1 MSPDSSPA
9 HSIESDQA
17 TPPETRPRAYARA
30 YAGMEGDDGGPG
42 DAEIVWRIVRIAL
55 RYRAG
60 VAVAL
65 LATLVAS
72 ALHLAIPGL
81 VGDAVDGAHG
91 LLGDGAATPDAARS
105 ALYYAAFLLLGVSI
119 LRGLFTLA
127 HNYSGEAI
135 GHRLAHDLRLTFY
148 QKLQRLGFSFHDRI
162 HTGELITRG
171 MLDLEGVRMLIN
183 HGLLRAVQMV
193 VLVVAG
199 AFLLLST
206 DLVLGLLS
214 LSFVPYIAW
223 RSTTTRLR
231 LRYLW
236 NLFQDRMAVL
246 GRIMDEN
253 LTGIRVVRAFGAERF
268 ELDKYDRS
276 AAEALRLS
284 SRRINVRVA
293 STTEMTF
300 AYFVAMGL
308 VLWVGGERAIAGT
321 MTVGTL
327 TEFLTFITILQLPVR
342 SLGLV
347 VNSFARGSS
356 CGARLFA
363 VIDLEPA
370 IRDAEDA
377 RELEVSDGTIRFE
390 NVSFAYDEE
399 GPLALDGI
407 SFEVRRGR
415 TLGIVGPPGSGKS
428 TVTHLLP
435 RYYDVTG
442 GRITVDGQDIRDVT
456 LDSLR
461 HAVRVVQQDPFLFTA
476 SIDNNI
482 AYGDP
487 WTEERPIRDAAG
499 LAQIDGFI
507 GQLSEG
513 YETLVGER
521 GVSLSGGQKQRVA
534 IARAA
539 LLDPA
544 VLVFDD
550 STAAIDAATES
561 QIREALAERAE
572 NTARIVVSHRLAAIR
587 DADEILVLDAGRTI
601 ERGSHETLIAKGG
614 HYAKIFAMQSRE
626 EATGG
631 LRGAAE

>member
-9 HSIESDQA
+9 HSIDSDNGTA
-17 TPPETRPRAYARA
+17 AETRPRAYARA
-30 YAGMEGDDGGPG
+30 YAGMEGGGTGPG
-42 DAEIVWRIVRIAL
+42 DAEIVWRIVGIAL
-55 RYRAG
+55 RYRTG

-65 LATLVAS
+65 LATLAAS
-72 ALHLAIPGL
+72 AFHLAIPGL
-81 VGDAVDGAHG
+81 VGASVDGAHS
-91 LLGDGAATPDAARS
+91 LLDGGAATRDVARS
-105 ALYYAAFLLLGVSI
+105 ALYHAAFLLLGASI

-183 HGLLRAVQMV
+183 HGLLRAVQMI
-193 VLVVAG
+193 VLIAAG

-206 DLVLGLLS
+206 DLVLGLAS

-223 RSTTTRLR
+223 RSTTTRLK

-236 NLFQDRMAVL
+236 NLFQDRMAIL

-268 ELDKYDRS
+268 ELRKYDRS
-276 AAEALRLS
+276 AAEALQLS

-308 VLWVGGERAIAGT
+308 VLWVGGERVIAGT

-363 VIDLEPA
+363 VIDLEPS

-377 RELEVSDGTIRFE
+377 RELQVSDGTVRFE
-390 NVSFAYDEE
+390 NVSFAYDEA

-428 TVTHLLP
+428 TVAHLLP
-435 RYYDVTG
+435 RYYDITR
-442 GRITVDGQDIRDVT
+442 GRITIDGQDIREVT

-461 HAVRVVQQDPFLFTA
+461 RAVRVVQQDPFLFTA

-499 LAQIDGFI
+499 VARIDGFI
-507 GQLSEG
+507 GQLADG

-534 IARAA
+534 IARTA
-539 LLDPA
+539 LLAPA

-561 QIREALAERAE
+561 QIREALAERSE

-587 DADEILVLDAGRTI
+587 DADDILVLDAGRAI
-601 ERGSHETLIAKGG
+601 ERGTHETLIAQGG
-614 HYAKIFAMQSRE
+614 HYARLFALQSRE
-626 EATGG
+626 GIAGG
-631 LRGAAE
+631 LQGAAE

>member
-1 MSPDSSPA
+1 MSEASVHADA
-9 HSIESDQA
+9 A
-17 TPPETRPRAYARA
+17 AGVRPRAYARA
-30 YAGMEGDDGGPG
+30 YAGMEQGKAPG
-42 DAEIVWRIVRIAL
+42 DGEILRRIVGIAL
-55 RYRAG
+55 RFRAG

-65 LATLVAS
+65 LAILAAS
-72 ALHLAIPGL
+72 AFQLAIPGL
-81 VGDAVDGAHG
+81 VGDSVDGALR
-91 LLGDGAATPDAARS
+91 LLDDGAATPEAARA
-105 ALYYAAFLLLGVSI
+105 ALWHAALLLLGASI
-119 LRGLFTLA
+119 LRGAFTLA

-135 GHRLAHDLRLTFY
+135 GHRVAHDLRLTFY
-148 QKLQRLGFSFHDRI
+148 RTLQRLGFSFHDRI

-171 MLDLEGVRMLIN
+171 MLDLEGVRTLVN
-183 HGLLRAVQMV
+183 QGVLRAVQMA
-193 VLVVAG
+193 VLVGAG
-199 AFLLLST
+199 AALLLTT

-223 RSTTTRLR
+223 RSTTARLR

-253 LTGIRVVRAFGAERF
+253 LTGIRVVRAFGAEPF
-268 ELDKYDRS
+268 ELDKYDRA

-284 SRRINVRVA
+284 SRRIDVRVA

-300 AYFVAMGL
+300 AYFVSMGL
-308 VLWVGGERAIAGT
+308 VLWIGGERVIAGT

-327 TEFLTFITILQLPVR
+327 AEFLTFITILQLPVR

-347 VNSFARGSS
+347 VNSFARGAS

-370 IRDAEDA
+370 IRDADDA
-377 RELEVSDGTIRFE
+377 RDLEVTDGTLRFE
-390 NVSFAYDEE
+390 NVSFAYDES
-399 GPLALDGI
+399 GPLALDGV

-428 TVTHLLP
+428 TITHLLP

-442 GRITVDGQDIRDVT
+442 GRITLDGRDIRAVT

-461 HAVRVVQQDPFLFTA
+461 RAVRIVQQDPFLFTA

-487 WTEERPIRDAAG
+487 WTGERPIRDAAE
-499 LAQIDGFI
+499 LAQIDGFVDRL
-507 GQLSEG
+507 QDG
-513 YETLVGER
+513 YGTLVGER

-534 IARAA
+534 IARTA

-561 QIREALAERAE
+561 QIRAALAERAE
-572 NTARIVVSHRLAAIR
+572 QHASIVVSHRLAAIR
-587 DADEILVLDAGRTI
+587 DADEILVLEAGRVI
-601 ERGSHETLIAKGG
+601 ERGTHETLIAEGG
-614 HYAKIFAMQSRE
+614 HYARIFALQSRDGV
-626 EATGG
+626 A

>member
-9 HSIESDQA
+9 HSIESDHGA
-17 TPPETRPRAYARA
+17 PPETRPRAYARA
-30 YAGMEGDDGGPG
+30 YAGMEADGSGAGDR
-42 DAEIVWRIVRIAL
+42 EIVWRIVRIVL
-55 RYRAG
+55 RFRTG

-65 LATLVAS
+65 LAMVAAS
-72 ALHLAIPGL
+72 AFQLAIPGL
-81 VGDAVDGAHG
+81 VGDAVDGARR
-91 LLGDGAATPDAARS
+91 LLQDGVATPDAARS
-105 ALYYAAFLLLGVSI
+105 ALWHTAFLLLGVWI

-127 HNYSGEAI
+127 HNYSGEAV

-183 HGLLRAVQMV
+183 HGLLRAVQMAI
-193 VLVVAG
+193 LIAAG

-206 DLVLGLLS
+206 DVVLGLLS

-276 AAEALRLS
+276 AAEALGLS

-308 VLWVGGERAIAGT
+308 VLWVGGERVIAGT

-370 IRDAEDA
+370 IRDADDA
-377 RELEVSDGTIRFE
+377 RELEVGEGTIRFE
-390 NVSFAYDEE
+390 NVSFAYDED
-399 GPLALDGI
+399 GPLALDRV

-428 TVTHLLP
+428 TVAHLLP

-442 GRITVDGQDIRDVT
+442 GRIAIDGQDIRDVT

-461 HAVRVVQQDPFLFTA
+461 RSVRIVQQDPFLFTA

-487 WTEERPIRDAAG
+487 WSEERPIRDAAG

-507 GQLSEG
+507 GQLAEG
-513 YETLVGER
+513 YGTLVGER

-534 IARAA
+534 IARTA
-539 LLDPA
+539 LLNPA

-572 NTARIVVSHRLAAIR
+572 DTARIVVSHRLAAIR
-587 DADEILVLDAGRTI
+587 DADEILVLEAGRTI
-601 ERGSHETLIAKGG
+601 ERGTHESLIAKGG

-626 EATGG
+626 DIAGG
-631 LRGAAE
+631 LQGAAE

>member
-9 HSIESDQA
+9 HSIESDMGR
-17 TPPETRPRAYARA
+17 PPETRPRAYARA
-30 YAGMEGDDGGPG
+30 YAGMEEDGGAPG
-42 DAEIVWRIVRIAL
+42 DREIVWRIVRIVL
-55 RYRAG
+55 RFRMG

-65 LATLVAS
+65 LAMLAAS
-72 ALHLAIPGL
+72 AFQLAIPGL
-81 VGDAVDGAHG
+81 VGDAVDGARR
-91 LLGDGAATPDAARS
+91 LLQDGVATPEAARS
-105 ALYYAAFLLLGVSI
+105 ALWHTAFLLLAVWI

-127 HNYSGEAI
+127 HNYSGEAV
-135 GHRLAHDLRLTFY
+135 GHRLAHELRLTFY

-183 HGLLRAVQMV
+183 QGLLRAVQMA
-193 VLVVAG
+193 VLIAAG

-223 RSTTTRLR
+223 RSTTTRLK

-268 ELDKYDRS
+268 ELEKYDRS
-276 AAEALRLS
+276 AAEALKLS
-284 SRRINVRVA
+284 SRRIDVRVA

-308 VLWVGGERAIAGT
+308 VLWVGGERVIAGT

-363 VIDLEPA
+363 VIDLEPS
-370 IRDAEDA
+370 IRDAEGA
-377 RELEVSDGTIRFE
+377 RELSVSDGTIRFE
-390 NVSFAYDEE
+390 NVSFAYHED

-407 SFEVRRGR
+407 SFEVRRGK

-428 TVTHLLP
+428 TVAHLLP

-442 GRITVDGQDIRDVT
+442 GRIAVDGQDIRDVT

-461 HAVRVVQQDPFLFTA
+461 CAVRVVQQDPFLFTA

-534 IARAA
+534 IARTA

-572 NTARIVVSHRLAAIR
+572 DTARIVVSHRLAAIR
-587 DADEILVLDAGRTI
+587 DADEILVLEAGRAI
-601 ERGSHETLIAKGG
+601 ERGTHETLIAKGG
-614 HYAKIFAMQSRE
+614 HYARIFALQSRE
-626 EATGG
+626 DHAGG
-631 LRGAAE
+631 LQGAAE

>member
-9 HSIESDQA
+9 QSIEPDRG

-30 YAGMEGDDGGPG
+30 YAGMAEDGSGPA
-42 DAEIVWRIVRIAL
+42 DREIVWRIVRIVL
-55 RYRAG
+55 RFRAG

-65 LATLVAS
+65 LAMVAAS
-72 ALHLAIPGL
+72 PFQLAIPGL
-81 VGDAVDGAHG
+81 VGDAVDGARR
-91 LLGDGAATPDAARS
+91 LLQDGVATPEAARS
-105 ALYYAAFLLLGVSI
+105 ALWHTAFLLLAVWI

-127 HNYSGEAI
+127 HNYSGEAV

-183 HGLLRAVQMV
+183 HGLLRAVQMA
-193 VLVVAG
+193 VLVAAG

-268 ELDKYDRS
+268 ELAKYDRS

-300 AYFVAMGL
+300 AYFVSMGL
-308 VLWVGGERAIAGT
+308 VLWVGGERVIAGT

-370 IRDAEDA
+370 IRDADDA
-377 RELEVSDGTIRFE
+377 RELEVGDGTVRFE
-390 NVSFAYDEE
+390 NVSFAYDED
-399 GPLALDGI
+399 GPLALDRV
-407 SFEVRRGR
+407 SFEVKRGR

-428 TVTHLLP
+428 TVAHLLP

-442 GRITVDGQDIRDVT
+442 GRIAIDGQDIRDVT

-461 HAVRVVQQDPFLFTA
+461 GAVRIVQQDPFLFTA

-487 WTEERPIRDAAG
+487 WSEERPIRDAAG

-507 GQLSEG
+507 GQLAEG

-534 IARAA
+534 IARTA

-561 QIREALAERAE
+561 HIREALAERADS
-572 NTARIVVSHRLAAIR
+572 TARIVVSHRLAAIR
-587 DADEILVLDAGRTI
+587 DADEILVLEAGRTI
-601 ERGSHETLIAKGG
+601 ERGTHESLIAKGG

-626 EATGG
+626 DIAGG
-631 LRGAAE
+631 LQGAAE

>member
-1 MSPDSSPA
+1 MSPDSSPL
-9 HSIESDQA
+9 HSGDSDGEIA
-17 TPPETRPRAYARA
+17 PETRPRAYARA
-30 YAGMEGDDGGPG
+30 YAGMDGGDSGPG

-55 RYRAG
+55 RFRIG
-60 VAVAL
+60 VAIAL
-65 LATLVAS
+65 LATLA
-72 ALHLAIPGL
+72 ACAFQLAIPGL
-81 VGDAVDGAHG
+81 VGDAVDGAQR
-91 LLGDGAATPDAARS
+91 LLEDGAASPDAARS
-105 ALYYAAFLLLGVSI
+105 ALYHAAFLLLGVSI

-127 HNYSGEAI
+127 HNYCGEAI

-148 QKLQRLGFSFHDRI
+148 EKLQRLGFSFHDRI

-183 HGLLRAVQMV
+183 QGLLRAVQMV
-193 VLVVAG
+193 VLIAAG

-223 RSTTTRLR
+223 RSTTTRLQ

-253 LTGIRVVRAFGAERF
+253 LTGIRVVRAFGAEKF
-268 ELDKYDRS
+268 ELSKYDRS

-300 AYFVAMGL
+300 AYFIAMGL

-363 VIDLEPA
+363 VIDLEPS

-377 RELEVSDGTIRFE
+377 RELAVSDGTIRFE
-390 NVSFAYDEE
+390 NVRFAYDED

-428 TVTHLLP
+428 TVAHLLP
-435 RYYDVTG
+435 RHYDVTG
-442 GRITVDGQDIRDVT
+442 GRIAIDGQDIRDVT

-461 HAVRVVQQDPFLFTA
+461 NAVRVVQQDPFLFTA

-534 IARAA
+534 IARTA
-539 LLDPA
+539 LLEPA

-561 QIREALAERAE
+561 QIREALAERSE
-572 NTARIVVSHRLAAIR
+572 NSARIVVSHRLAAIR
-587 DADEILVLDAGRTI
+587 DADEILVLEAGRAI
-601 ERGSHETLIAKGG
+601 ERGTHETLIAEGG
-614 HYAKIFAMQSRE
+614 HYARIFALQSRE
-626 EATGG
+626 GAAGG

>member
-1 MSPDSSPA
+1 MFGAQMS
-9 HSIESDQA
+9 A
-17 TPPETRPRAYARA
+17 TTAARHPGGAAEGTRPRAYARA
-30 YAGMEGDDGGPG
+30 YAGMEQGRAPG
-42 DAEIVWRIVRIAL
+42 DAEIVRRIVKIVL
-55 RYRAG
+55 RYRGG

-72 ALHLAIPGL
+72 GFQLAIPGL
-81 VGDAVDGAHG
+81 VGDAVDGAVG
-91 LLGDGAATPDAARS
+91 LLDDGAATPEAARA
-105 ALYYAAFLLLGVSI
+105 ALWQAALLLLGAWI
-119 LRGLFTLA
+119 LRGIFTLA

-135 GHRLAHDLRLTFY
+135 GHRLAHELRLTFY
-148 QKLQRLGFSFHDRI
+148 RKLQSLGFSFHDRI

-171 MLDLEGVRMLIN
+171 MLDLEGVRSLVN
-183 HGLLRAVQMV
+183 QGLLRAVQMA
-193 VLVVAG
+193 VLVAAG
-199 AFLLLST
+199 AALLLST
-206 DLVLGLLS
+206 DLALGLLS

-223 RSTTTRLR
+223 RSTTARLR

-268 ELDKYDRS
+268 EIDKYDRS
-276 AAEALRLS
+276 AAEALKLS

-308 VLWVGGERAIAGT
+308 VLWAGGERVIAGS

-370 IRDAEDA
+370 IRDAPDA
-377 RELEVSDGTIRFE
+377 RTLAVTEGTLRFE
-390 NVSFAYDEE
+390 NVSFAYDED
-399 GPLALDGI
+399 GKLALDGV

-428 TVTHLLP
+428 TITHLLP
-435 RYYDVTG
+435 RYYDATG
-442 GRITVDGQDIRDVT
+442 GRIAIDGQDIREVT

-461 HAVRVVQQDPFLFTA
+461 RAVRVVQQDPFLFTA

-507 GQLSEG
+507 DRLDEG
-513 YETLVGER
+513 YGTLVGER

-534 IARAA
+534 IARTA

-572 NTARIVVSHRLAAIR
+572 HCARIVVSHRLAAIR
-587 DADEILVLDAGRTI
+587 AADEILVLDAGRVI
-601 ERGSHETLIAKGG
+601 ERGTHETLIAQGG
-614 HYAKIFAMQSRE
+614 HYARIFALQARE
-626 EATGG
+626 SIGG
-631 LRGAAE
+631 AFRGAAE

>member
-1 MSPDSSPA
+1 MSRDGSSSHGGSSDRDPA
-9 HSIESDQA
+9 TDIK
-17 TPPETRPRAYARA
+17 PRAYARA
-30 YAGMEGDDGGPG
+30 YAGMEGGGSAPG

-60 VAVAL
+60 IAVAL
-65 LATLVAS
+65 LATLAAS
-72 ALHLAIPGL
+72 AFQLAIPGL
-81 VGDAVDGAHG
+81 VGDAVDGALR
-91 LLGDGAATPDAARS
+91 LLDDGAATPEAARG
-105 ALYYAAFLLLGVSI
+105 ALYHAALLLLGASI
-119 LRGLFTLA
+119 LRGVFTLA

-171 MLDLEGVRMLIN
+171 MLDLEGVRTLIN
-183 HGLLRAVQMV
+183 AGLLRAVQMV
-193 VLVVAG
+193 VLVSAG
-199 AFLLLST
+199 AALLLTT
-206 DLVLGLLS
+206 DTVLGLLS

-236 NLFQDRMAVL
+236 TLFQDRMAVL

-253 LTGIRVVRAFGAERF
+253 LTGIRVVRAFGAEPF
-268 ELDKYDRS
+268 ELGKYDEA
-276 AAEALRLS
+276 AAEALLLS

-300 AYFVAMGL
+300 VYFVSMGL
-308 VLWVGGERAIAGT
+308 VLWVGGERVIAGT
-321 MTVGTL
+321 MTLGTL

-347 VNSFARGSS
+347 VNSFARGTS

-363 VIDLEPA
+363 VIDLEPT
-370 IRDAEDA
+370 IRDAPDA
-377 RELEVSDGTIRFE
+377 RELAVTEGTLRFE
-390 NVSFAYDEE
+390 NVSFAYDED
-399 GPLALDGI
+399 GPLALDGV

-415 TLGIVGPPGSGKS
+415 MLGIVGPPGSGKS
-428 TVTHLLP
+428 TITHLLP

-442 GRITVDGQDIRDVT
+442 GRIAIDEQDIRGVT

-461 HAVRVVQQDPFLFTA
+461 RAVRVVQQDPFLFTA

-487 WTEERPIRDAAG
+487 WTEEAPIRDAAG

-507 GQLSEG
+507 GRLAEG

-534 IARAA
+534 IARTA
-539 LLDPA
+539 LLHPA

-561 QIREALAERAE
+561 QIRDALAERAE
-572 NTARIVVSHRLAAIR
+572 DTARIVVSHRLAAIR
-587 DADEILVLDAGRTI
+587 DADEILVLEAGRVI
-601 ERGSHETLIAKGG
+601 ERGTHETLIARGG
-614 HYAKIFAMQSRE
+614 NYARIFALQARE
-626 EATGG
+626 SLDGG
-631 LRGAAE
+631 LQGAAE

>member
-1 MSPDSSPA
+1 MFGSEMSAATAQINPDGG
-9 HSIESDQA
+9 D
-17 TPPETRPRAYARA
+17 RPRAYARA
-30 YAGMEGDDGGPG
+30 YAGMEDGGARG
-42 DAEIVWRIVRIAL
+42 DGEIVWRIVKIAL
-55 RYRAG
+55 RFRGA

-65 LATLVAS
+65 SATLVAC
-72 ALHLAIPGL
+72 AFQLAIPGL
-81 VGDAVDGAHG
+81 VGDAVDGAHR
-91 LLGDGAATPDAARS
+91 LLGDAEATPEAARA
-105 ALYYAAFLLLGVSI
+105 ALWHAALLLLAVSI
-119 LRGLFTLA
+119 LRGVFTLA
-127 HNYSGEAI
+127 HNYTGEAI

-148 QKLQRLGFSFHDRI
+148 EKLQRLGFSFHDRI

-171 MLDLEGVRMLIN
+171 MLDLEGVRMLVN
-183 HGLLRAVQMV
+183 HGFLRAVQMA
-193 VLVVAG
+193 VLVCAG
-199 AFLLLST
+199 AALLLAT
-206 DLVLGLLS
+206 DPALGLLS

-223 RSTTTRLR
+223 RSTAARLR

-253 LTGIRVVRAFGAERF
+253 LTGIRVVRAFGAEEF
-268 ELDKYDRS
+268 ELGKYDRS
-276 AAEALRLS
+276 AAEALKLS

-308 VLWVGGERAIAGT
+308 VLWVGGERVIAGA

-370 IRDAEDA
+370 IRDAPDA
-377 RELEVSDGTIRFE
+377 RALKIGDGTLRFE
-390 NVSFAYDEE
+390 NVSFAYD
-399 GPLALDGI
+399 GDGKLALDGV

-428 TVTHLLP
+428 TIAHLLP
-435 RYYDVTG
+435 RYYDATG
-442 GRITVDGQDIRDVT
+442 GRIAIDGQDISRVT

-461 HAVRVVQQDPFLFTA
+461 RAVRVVQQDPFLFTA

-487 WTEERPIRDAAG
+487 WTGEATIRDAAEM
-499 LAQIDGFI
+499 ARIDGFVDR
-507 GQLSEG
+507 LRDG

-534 IARAA
+534 IARTA

-561 QIREALAERAE
+561 RIREALAARAE
-572 NTARIVVSHRLAAIR
+572 HSARIVVSHRLAAIR
-587 DADEILVLDAGRTI
+587 DADEILVLEAGRVI
-601 ERGSHETLIAKGG
+601 ERGTHETLLARGG
-614 HYAKIFAMQSRE
+614 HYARIFALQSRE
-626 EATGG
+626 SIAA